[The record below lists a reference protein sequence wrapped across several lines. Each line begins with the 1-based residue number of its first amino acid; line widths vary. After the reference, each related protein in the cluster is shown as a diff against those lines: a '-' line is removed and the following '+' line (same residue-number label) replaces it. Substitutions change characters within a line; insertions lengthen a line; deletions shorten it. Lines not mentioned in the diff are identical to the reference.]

1 MNKVVI
7 VFFLVVGFVTGYYGD
22 DLWDRAKHEGFK
34 IRLSANASAGQML
47 R

>member
-7 VFFLVVGFVTGYYGD
+7 VFLLVIGFVTGYYGD
-22 DLWDRAKHEGFK
+22 DIWDRAKYEGSK
-34 IRLSANASAGQML
+34 IRLSANASAGQMV